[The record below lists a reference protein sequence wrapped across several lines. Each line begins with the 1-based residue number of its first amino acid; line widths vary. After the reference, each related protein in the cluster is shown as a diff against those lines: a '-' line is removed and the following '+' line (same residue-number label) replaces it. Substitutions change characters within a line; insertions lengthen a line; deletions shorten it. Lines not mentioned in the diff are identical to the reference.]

1 MTVEQAFQ
9 RSDNHLADCGFGG
22 NRPTL
27 LVYLRGL
34 LDATG
39 ATSAK
44 ADAVRDWLN
53 AIIFTAALQP
63 DQIENVLTPP
73 PYAFAEVATEV
84 ASVLTPAN

>member
-1 MTVEQAFQ
+1 MDTNTALILAE
-9 RSDNHLADCGFGG
+9 SHLCVHDFAG

-44 ADAVRDWLN
+44 ANAVRDWLN

-63 DQIENVLTPP
+63 DQIESALTPP

>member
-1 MTVEQAFQ
+1 MSVEQAFQ

-22 NRPTL
+22 HRPTL

-34 LDATG
+34 LDASA
-39 ATSAK
+39 ATAPK

-84 ASVLTPAN
+84 AQSLSQP

>member
-1 MTVEQAFQ
+1 MSESTSESMSDTKAMAAIGVLSREQAQ
-9 RSDNHLADCGFGG
+9 AIVERAVKLS
-22 NRPTL
+22 
-27 LVYLRGL
+27 
-34 LDATG
+34 
-39 ATSAK
+39 K

-63 DQIENVLTPP
+63 DQIENALTPP

>member
-1 MTVEQAFQ
+1 MDANTALILAEA
-9 RSDNHLADCGFGG
+9 HLGTYDYAG

-34 LDATG
+34 LDA
-39 ATSAK
+39 SAAAAPK

-53 AIIFTAALQP
+53 TIIFTAALQP

-84 ASVLTPAN
+84 AQSLSQP

>member
-1 MTVEQAFQ
+1 MNANNAFILAEA
-9 RSDNHLADCGFGG
+9 HLGTYDYAG

-34 LDATG
+34 LDAAD

-53 AIIFTAALQP
+53 TIIFTAALEP
-63 DQIENVLTPP
+63 DQIETVLTPP

-84 ASVLTPAN
+84 ASVLTTAN